1 MQLVTVISQHVHVTG
16 IFVLLAMHLKWLW
29 LILPLVSYGL
39 YCGSADPSDPP
50 PLPPTGS
57 TAVIREAVV
66 IRLRF
71 RNVDELD

>member
-50 PLPPTGS
+50 PPPSPHWIYRCYKGGS
-57 TAVIREAVV
+57 S
-66 IRLRF
+66 
-71 RNVDELD
+71 D